1 MALQRH
7 KLLGVEEAVGNG
19 LGVLHGIPIVVKDC
33 IDTDA
38 RYGMP
43 TSAGNFA
50 LGEVYASVP
59 RLDRY
64 AVYQA
69 PRLIW
74 RKALMAGTDQQLR
87 VWYRETQR

>member
-7 KLLGVEEAVGNG
+7 KLLGVEEPVGNG
-19 LGVLHGIPIVVKDC
+19 LGVLHGIPVVVKDC

-50 LGEVYASVP
+50 LGEICAPVQ
-59 RLDRY
+59 RLERY
-64 AVYQA
+64 AEIPSA
-69 PRLIW
+69 HADLAKNLDGRC
-74 RKALMAGTDQQLR
+74 
-87 VWYRETQR
+87 